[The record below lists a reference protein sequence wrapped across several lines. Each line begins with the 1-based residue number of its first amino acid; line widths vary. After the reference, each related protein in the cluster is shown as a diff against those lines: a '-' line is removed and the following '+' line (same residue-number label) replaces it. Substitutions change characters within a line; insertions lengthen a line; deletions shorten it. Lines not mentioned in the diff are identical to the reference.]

1 MLGHKTSLNWEFLLC
16 RSGLKIQ
23 CYLSGDVGLIPGL
36 GTSKAVGMAPKKTLI
51 NIRRMKSYQSSF

>member
-23 CYLSGDVGLIPGL
+23 CYLSGGVGLIPGL
-36 GTSKAVGMAPKKTLI
+36 GTSKAVGVAPKKKPRLI
-51 NIRRMKSYQSSF
+51 